1 MSGLWVEMRAMMSV
15 FDGLFL
21 LVFCVLCDDSKVV
34 LYACYLFFVLG
45 YVMLC
50 GSLGVR
56 SWFCNVY

>member
-15 FDGLFL
+15 FDGLCL
-21 LVFCVLCDDSKVV
+21 PVFFVLCDDSEAV
-34 LYACYLFFVLG
+34 LYACYLLFVLE

-56 SWFCNVY
+56 S